1 MRKGGKILAAF
12 LALLLTISQTPAVS
26 ATGEYDDDDEMDIYW
41 EESGR
46 AYLFDTLYAGN
57 GRTLSETER
66 QAFFSTYA
74 VTMTRIAGGTQYS
87 GFFALNG
94 DGSFS
99 GRFSASWGDG
109 TTTTSDFYG
118 IFSEVVQLNMFT
130 YALRTEQIHWTAEEE
145 PEVMQETML
154 FTVPGARKDLPG
166 AMVYEILQI
175 AEENGTDPDGPLS
188 CSFITAFDSAP
199 LWYSEMTQGSMNTE
213 TPASAPSNAELYGMA
228 VEKLATRKGP
238 GTQYEGG
245 GTYSVK
251 GQYIRVLTRAYD
263 KRNGI
268 WWVKCEIPYRNEIR
282 VLWTGYK
289 RFDASQLSLESIPLD
304 PEY

>member
-1 MRKGGKILAAF
+1 MRKGRKTFAVLF
-12 LALLLTISQTPAVS
+12 VLLLALSRTFAVS
-26 ATGEYDDDDEMDIYW
+26 ATGEYDDDDEQDIYW

-66 QAFFSTYA
+66 LAFFTTYA
-74 VTMTRIAGGTQYS
+74 VTMTRIAGGKQYS
-87 GFFALNG
+87 GFFAMNG
-94 DGSFS
+94 DGSYS
-99 GRFSASWGDG
+99 GRFAAAWGDG
-109 TTTTSDFYG
+109 TTTASDFYG
-118 IFSEVVQLNMFT
+118 TFSEVIQLNMYT
-130 YALRTEQIHWTAEEE
+130 YALRTEQIHWITEDE

-154 FTVPGARKDLPG
+154 FTIPGVRNNLPG
-166 AMVYEILQI
+166 ALVYEIRQI
-175 AEENGTDPDGPLS
+175 AEENGTDPAGPLN

-199 LWYSEMTQGSMNTE
+199 VWYSAMNSGSVITE
-213 TPASAPSNAELYGMA
+213 PPVPAPADDDIYGLTID
-228 VEKLATRKGP
+228 KLATRKGP

-251 GQYIRVLTRAYD
+251 GQYIKVLTRAYD

-289 RFDASQLSLESIPLD
+289 RFDASQLPLECIPLD
-304 PEY
+304 REY

>member
-1 MRKGGKILAAF
+1 MRKGGKILAVF
-12 LALLLTISQTPAVS
+12 LSLLLAISQVPAVS

-46 AYLFDTLYAGN
+46 AYLFDTLYAGK

-66 QAFFSTYA
+66 QAFFNTYA
-74 VTMTRIAGGTQYS
+74 VTMTRIAGGAQYS
-87 GFFALNG
+87 GFFTLNG
-94 DGSFS
+94 DGSYS
-99 GRFSASWGDG
+99 GRFAASWGDG
-109 TTTTSDFYG
+109 TTTTSVFNG
-118 IFSEVVQLNMFT
+118 VFSDVIQLSMYT
-130 YALRTEQIHWTAEEE
+130 YALCTEQIYWTTEVE

-154 FTVPGARKDLPG
+154 FSVPGGQKDLPG
-166 AMVYEILQI
+166 ALVYEIQQI
-175 AEENGTDPDGPLS
+175 GEENGTNPDGPLN

-199 LWYSEMTQGSMNTE
+199 VWYSEMNQSSQIVDSPSPG
-213 TPASAPSNAELYGMA
+213 PADDELYGLA
-228 VEKLATRKGP
+228 IEKLATRKGP

-251 GQYIRVLTRAYD
+251 GQYIRVLSRAYD

-268 WWVKCEIPYRNEIR
+268 WWIKCEIPYRKEIR
-282 VLWTGYK
+282 ILWTGYK
-289 RFDASQLSLESIPLD
+289 RFDASRLPLESIPLD